1 MEFQRLKDKLGTR
14 SLPSSEVEFRG
25 IEGRLIGEEGR
36 GVPAIIRMVNH
47 TRLDC
52 LLGSTTGLRRGTVEA
67 IHHARHRSAF
77 GALLVDQPAMR
88 NVLADLAIE
97 SEAATVTAMRVARS
111 YDEPDDAERAF
122 RRFATAVAKY
132 WVSKRAAAHAAEA
145 LECLGGNGFVEESGL
160 PLLYRDAPLNSI
172 WEGSGNVAAL
182 DVLRAI
188 VKEPEGLPAFL
199 DECELAAGADGRLDA
214 HLARTRARV
223 NRAFA
228 GAEGVSPEQRLY
240 ESQFEARRVVEE
252 LAVGLQAS
260 LLVRHAPPAVA
271 DAFCAARLGGEG
283 RPRVRHAARRRRR
296 QGDRGSRAAGMSAI
310 TYEVTGRVARL
321 TLDRPQRGNG
331 ITRELLT
338 ELERRVEQ
346 ADLDPA
352 VHVLLLAGN
361 GKGFCGG
368 YDLVQSAEGERGS
381 SDPNASAGSPDDGFV
396 SGSPLDPAVMAANH
410 DPSSV
415 WDPMVD
421 YSMMSRNVRA
431 FMTLLHCSKPVVC
444 KVHGFCVAGGT
455 DMALC
460 SDLLVIAADAKIGY
474 PPARVWGSPTTAM
487 WAHRL
492 GPQRAKRLLFTGD
505 SLSGAE
511 ALEWGL
517 AIEAPAPEQL
527 DERTEAL
534 VARIAQMPLNQLQM
548 MKLLVNQSLH
558 AQGLHASQTL
568 GTVFDGVA
576 RHTREGYAF
585 QGRAARDGFRAAVRD
600 RDEPFGDLGPST
612 FKG

>member
-1 MEFQRLKDKLGTR
+1 MTRARPNKSRL
-14 SLPSSEVEFRG
+14 
-25 IEGRLIGEEGR
+25 
-36 GVPAIIRMVNH
+36 
-47 TRLDC
+47 
-52 LLGSTTGLRRGTVEA
+52 
-67 IHHARHRSAF
+67 
-77 GALLVDQPAMR
+77 
-88 NVLADLAIE
+88 
-97 SEAATVTAMRVARS
+97 
-111 YDEPDDAERAF
+111 DAERA
-122 RRFATAVAKY
+122 
-132 WVSKRAAAHAAEA
+132 
-145 LECLGGNGFVEESGL
+145 
-160 PLLYRDAPLNSI
+160 
-172 WEGSGNVAAL
+172 
-182 DVLRAI
+182 
-188 VKEPEGLPAFL
+188 
-199 DECELAAGADGRLDA
+199 
-214 HLARTRARV
+214 
-223 NRAFA
+223 
-228 GAEGVSPEQRLY
+228 
-240 ESQFEARRVVEE
+240 
-252 LAVGLQAS
+252 AS
-260 LLVRHAPPAVA
+260 SSVI
-271 DAFCAARLGGEG
+271 D
-283 RPRVRHAARRRRR
+283 
-296 QGDRGSRAAGMSAI
+296 
-310 TYEVTGRVARL
+310 YEVTGRVARL

-338 ELERRVEQ
+338 ELERGVER

-368 YDLVQSAEGERGS
+368 YDLVQSAEGERAAPG
-381 SDPNASAGSPDDGFV
+381 DEGPP
-396 SGSPLDPAVMAANH
+396 GSPLHPAVMAANH
-410 DPSSV
+410 DPRSV

-421 YSMMSRNVRA
+421 YSMMTRNVRA

-460 SDLLVIAADAKIGY
+460 SDLLVIASDAKIGY

-534 VARIAQMPLNQLQM
+534 VARIARMPLNQLQM
-548 MKLLVNQSLH
+548 MKLLVNESLH
-558 AQGLHASQTL
+558 TQGLHASQTL
-568 GTVFDGVA
+568 GTIFDGLA

-585 QGRAARDGFRAAVRD
+585 QGRAARDGFKAAVRD
-600 RDEPFGDLGPST
+600 RDQPFGDLGPST